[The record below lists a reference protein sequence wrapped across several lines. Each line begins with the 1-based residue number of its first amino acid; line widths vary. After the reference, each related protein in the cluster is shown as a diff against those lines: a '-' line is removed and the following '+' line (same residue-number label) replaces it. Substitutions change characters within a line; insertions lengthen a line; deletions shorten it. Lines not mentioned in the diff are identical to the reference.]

1 MEDRAEALLAFLPR
15 LAVEWI
21 AESPSERYRS
31 VPGSMVFVDIS
42 GFTKLSERLAR
53 HGKIGAEE
61 LAATIGGCFVD
72 LLAVAYDLGGGL
84 IKFGGDALLLLFSGP
99 THEARAARAALAM
112 RAELRRIGRLE
123 VLGQRVTLRMSVG
136 VHSGRFDFF
145 LVGSSHR
152 ELVVAGPAAS
162 TTVTMESTA
171 AAGEIVVS
179 PATAAALGADDVGA
193 PRGAGFLLRRV
204 SVDAAPAP
212 APAPLPPPVADV
224 AQCIPVAIRP
234 AATGAGAD
242 PEHRRVTVAFVH
254 FDGLDGLLENDGPR
268 TTTDALEALMEAA
281 QRAAD
286 RHGVTFVGTD
296 IDHDGGKIILVAGA
310 PTSTGEDEDQML
322 LALRELM
329 DEDSVIPIRMG
340 VNRGSVFAGEI
351 GPSYRRTF
359 TVMGDAVNLS
369 ARLMAKAQPG
379 QIVCSPDVLARARAS
394 FATSALE
401 PFFVKGKTKA
411 VEAVLMH
418 ERRLDVAPVT
428 TTLPLVGREHETH
441 VLREAAEL
449 ASQGRGSLVELVGEA
464 GSGKSRLVEELLSM
478 ADDMRHVW
486 ERCERFEMSTP
497 YRAFRPIVRALLRL
511 DGSDG
516 GERGAAAL
524 RTELAAADPA
534 FLPWAPLVGA
544 VAGIPMPDTAEIS
557 DLDVEFRAI
566 RLREVVEG
574 IFAQHFST
582 PTLLVFEDVHW
593 MDEASAALLASLSTH
608 VGERPWLL
616 CVTRRPEHDG
626 FVADRTSALSVP
638 LTPLTGAD
646 ATRLAHLALRD
657 VALRPDQV
665 EALSRRSGG
674 NPLFLRELAAAA
686 QEAGDLDS
694 LPDSV
699 DAVIASRI
707 DRLTAHDRQLL
718 RRVSVLGTAFDAS
731 LLDAVLDDVPAPD
744 DPVWRRLEG
753 FLELDRHGGVAFS
766 HGLIRDGAYDALAYR
781 LRRTLHARAGDAIR
795 GRTPEGSPE
804 PAALLSLHYL
814 RAQRYGEAWRYA
826 ITAAEEARDVYANAE
841 CVELFGRALEAAR
854 HLEDLTAL
862 DRATV
867 QEALGDAQY
876 RASAF
881 SDAKVAYGAARRLA
895 GAAPLSQGRLQLKI
909 ARVLGRLDRY
919 SGALRWI
926 TKGLGAIENEEGLE
940 TARLRAQ
947 LLAWY
952 GRFCQEQGR
961 HEKAIRWSNAAVA
974 EAEAAGDKDAL
985 ANALKVIDWA
995 HMDLGTLNEPDNWR
1009 RALVLF
1015 GDIGDLA
1022 NQSTLLN
1029 GLGMHAYFQGRWVEA
1044 LDYYRQSRDMAARA
1058 GNGVLVAFEDN
1069 NIAEIVLEQGGLD
1082 EAESLFTDVLRAW
1095 RGSGYMSGESSVKC
1109 NLGRVAAGRGRYA
1122 EALALFDD
1130 AVRGASHLG
1139 GHAEVLEAN
1148 TRKAECLLQMGDAEA
1163 ALELADHSLERGR
1176 ALGGVPPQ
1184 EAILHRIRGVAL
1196 LAAGDGEGAAGALRR
1211 SLASAR
1217 ARGADHEL
1225 AFTLRVVAAEGVAG
1239 IWDGD
1244 PARDAD
1250 TILVRLGVRSRP
1262 PSGAHAIGLR
1272 LVSPSGD
1279 RRPGR

>member
-1 MEDRAEALLAFLPR
+1 MPSPRGSAGDRADVLLAFLPR
-15 LAVEWI
+15 LALEWI

-31 VPGSMVFVDIS
+31 VPGSMVFVDVS

-61 LAATIGGCFVD
+61 LAATIGGCFVE

-84 IKFGGDALLLLFSGP
+84 VKFGGDALLLLFSGP
-99 THEARAARAALAM
+99 GHEARAARAALAM

-136 VHSGRFDFF
+136 VHSGCFDFF

-152 ELVVAGPAAS
+152 ELVVTGPAAS
-162 TTVTMESTA
+162 TTVTMESA
-171 AAGEIVVS
+171 AGAGEIVVS
-179 PATAAALGADDVGA
+179 PATAAALQAGDVGV
-193 PRGAGFLLRRV
+193 PRGGGFLLRRV
-204 SVDAAPAP
+204 SVAVTSSPAP
-212 APAPLPPPVADV
+212 APVPQTAADV

-234 AATGAGAD
+234 AASGTGME

-254 FDGLDGLLENDGPR
+254 FDGLDALLEGAGPGP
-268 TTTDALEALMEAA
+268 TADALEALMGAA

-296 IDHDGGKIILVAGA
+296 IDDDGGKVILVAGA

-322 LALRELM
+322 LTLRELM
-329 DEDSVIPIRMG
+329 DEDGVIPIRTG
-340 VNRGSVFAGEI
+340 VNRGAVFAGEI

-394 FATSALE
+394 FRTSALE
-401 PFFVKGKTKA
+401 PFLVKGKAKA
-411 VEAVLMH
+411 VEAVLVH
-418 ERRLDVAPVT
+418 ERVIDVAPVT
-428 TTLPLVGREHETH
+428 TTLPLVGREHEVH

-478 ADDMRHVW
+478 AGDMRLVW
-486 ERCERFEMSTP
+486 ERCERYETSTP
-497 YRAFRPIVRALLRL
+497 YRAFRRILRSLLRL
-511 DGSDG
+511 DDSDAG
-516 GERGAAAL
+516 DQGAVAL
-524 RTELAAADPA
+524 RTELAATGSAL
-534 FLPWAPLVGA
+534 LPWSPLVGA

-566 RLREVVEG
+566 RLREVVG
-574 IFAQHFST
+574 DIFTRRLST

-593 MDEASAALLASLSTH
+593 MDEASSTLLASLCGH
-608 VGERPWLL
+608 AGERPWLI
-616 CVTRRPEHDG
+616 CVTRRPDHDG
-626 FVADRTSALSVP
+626 FVADPACALRLSLP
-638 LTPLTGAD
+638 SLTGAD
-646 ATRLAHLALRD
+646 VTRLAHLALRD

-686 QEAGDLDS
+686 QQSGDFDS

-707 DRLTAHDRQLL
+707 DRLTTDDRQLL
-718 RRVSVLGTAFDAS
+718 RRVSVLGTAFDAA
-731 LLDAVLDDVPAPD
+731 LLDAVLDDVPASD

-753 FLELDRHGGVAFS
+753 FLERDHEGGVTFS
-766 HGLIRDGAYDALAYR
+766 HGLIRDGAYDGLPYR
-781 LRRTLHARAGDAIR
+781 LRRALHARAGDAIR
-795 GRTPEGSPE
+795 ERTPEGSPE

-814 RAQRYGEAWRYA
+814 RAQRHGEAWRYA
-826 ITAAEEARDVYANAE
+826 IAAAEKARDVYANTE
-841 CVELFGRALEAAR
+841 CVELYGRALEAAR
-854 HLEDLTAL
+854 HLDDLTAL
-862 DRATV
+862 ERATV

-881 SDAKVAYGAARRLA
+881 SDAKVAYSAARRLA
-895 GAAPLSQGRLQLKI
+895 GSAPLSQGRLQLKI

-926 TKGLGAIENEEGLE
+926 TKGLRSIENEDGPES
-940 TARLRAQ
+940 APLRAQ

-961 HEKAIRWSNAAVA
+961 HDLAIRWSNAAVA
-974 EAEAAGDKDAL
+974 EAEVAGDKEAL

-995 HMDLGTLNEPDNWR
+995 SMDLGTLDEPDNWR

-1015 GDIGDLA
+1015 ADIGDLA

-1058 GNGVLVAFEDN
+1058 GNTVLVAFEDN
-1069 NIAEIVLEQGGLD
+1069 NIAEIVLEQGRLD

-1095 RGSGYMSGESSVKC
+1095 RGSGYRSGESSVKC
-1109 NLGRVAAGRGRYA
+1109 NLGRVAAARSSYA
-1122 EALALFDD
+1122 EALELFDE

-1148 TRKAECLLQMGDAEA
+1148 TRKAECLLRMGDAGA
-1163 ALELADHSLERGR
+1163 ALELAERSLEQGR

-1184 EAILHRIRGVAL
+1184 EAVLHRIRGEAL
-1196 LAAGDGEGAAGALRR
+1196 SGAGDVEGAVDALRR
-1211 SLASAR
+1211 SVASAR

-1225 AFTLRVVAAEGVAG
+1225 ALTLLVVAAHGVVGVWA
-1239 IWDGD
+1239 GD
-1244 PARDAD
+1244 PARDAE

-1262 PSGAHAIGLR
+1262 PSSGA
-1272 LVSPSGD
+1272 
-1279 RRPGR
+1279 RPPLSVG

>member
-1 MEDRAEALLAFLPR
+1 
-15 LAVEWI
+15 
-21 AESPSERYRS
+21 
-31 VPGSMVFVDIS
+31 MVFVDVS

-61 LAATIGGCFVD
+61 LAATIGGCFVE

-84 IKFGGDALLLLFSGP
+84 IKFGGDALLLLFTGAA
-99 THEARAARAALAM
+99 HEARAARAALAM

-152 ELVVAGPAAS
+152 ELVITGPAAS

-171 AAGEIVVS
+171 SAGEIVVS

-204 SVDAAPAP
+204 SVDATSLPAP
-212 APAPLPPPVADV
+212 APVPPTAADV

-234 AATGAGAD
+234 TAWGAGAA
-242 PEHRRVTVAFVH
+242 PEHRRVTVSFVH
-254 FDGLDGLLENDGPR
+254 FDGLDALLDDAGPK
-268 TTTDALEALMEAA
+268 TVTDAIETLMGAA

-296 IDHDGGKIILVAGA
+296 IDRDGGKIILVAGA

-322 LALRELM
+322 LALQELM
-329 DEDSVIPIRMG
+329 DEDGVVPIRMG

-379 QIVCSPDVLARARAS
+379 QIVCSPDLLARGRAS
-394 FATSALE
+394 FRTSALE
-401 PFFVKGKTKA
+401 PFFVKGKAKA
-411 VEAVLMH
+411 VEAVLVH
-418 ERRLDVAPVT
+418 ERLVDVAPVT
-428 TTLPLVGREHETH
+428 TTLPLVGREHEAH

-478 ADDMRHVW
+478 AGDMRLVW
-486 ERCERFEMSTP
+486 ERCERYEMSTP
-497 YRAFRPIVRALLRL
+497 YRAFRRIVRTLLRL
-511 DGSDG
+511 DDSDSG
-516 GERGAAAL
+516 DHGAVAL
-524 RTELAAADPA
+524 RSEIAAADSA
-534 FLPWAPLVGA
+534 LLPWAPLVGA
-544 VAGIPMPDTAEIS
+544 VVGISMPDTAEIS

-566 RLREVVEG
+566 RLRDVVG
-574 IFAQHFST
+574 DIFAQQLST

-593 MDEASAALLASLSTH
+593 MDEASAALLASLCDRA
-608 VGERPWLL
+608 GERPWLL

-626 FVADRTSALSVP
+626 FVANGASALSLALESLP
-638 LTPLTGAD
+638 GAD
-646 ATRLAHLALRD
+646 AIRLAHLALRD

-665 EALSRRSGG
+665 EALSHRSGG

-699 DAVIASRI
+699 DAVIASLI
-707 DRLTAHDRQLL
+707 DRLTTDDRQLL
-718 RRVSVLGTAFDAS
+718 RRVSVLGTAFDAA
-731 LLDAVLDDVPAPD
+731 LLDAVLDDVPPAD

-753 FLELDRHGGVAFS
+753 FLEHDHDGGVAFS
-766 HGLIRDGAYDALAYR
+766 HGLIRDGAYDGLPYR

-814 RAQRYGEAWRYA
+814 RAQRHGEAWRYA
-826 ITAAEEARDVYANAE
+826 VVAAEEARDVYANAE
-841 CVELFGRALEAAR
+841 CVELYGRALEAAR
-854 HLEDLTAL
+854 HLDDLTAL

-881 SDAKVAYGAARRLA
+881 SDAKVAYGAARRLV
-895 GAAPLSQGRLQLKI
+895 GPVPLSQGRLQLKI

-926 TKGLGAIENEEGLE
+926 TKGLGAIENESGPE

-961 HEKAIRWSNAAVA
+961 HGRAIRWSNAAVA
-974 EAEAAGDKDAL
+974 EAEAAEDKDAL

-995 HMDLGTLNEPDNWR
+995 HMDLGTLDEPDNWR

-1044 LDYYRQSRDMAARA
+1044 LDYYRQSREMASRA
-1058 GNGVLVAFEDN
+1058 GNSVLVAFEDN
-1069 NIAEIVLEQGGLD
+1069 NIAEIVLEQGRLD

-1095 RGSGYMSGESSVKC
+1095 RGSGYLSGESSVKC

-1122 EALALFDD
+1122 EALELFDE
-1130 AVRGASHLG
+1130 AVQGASHLG

-1148 TRKAECLLQMGDAEA
+1148 TRKAECLLQMGDAPV
-1163 ALELADHSLERGR
+1163 ALELAERSLAQGR

-1184 EAILHRIRGVAL
+1184 AAILHRIRGVAL
-1196 LAAGDGEGAAGALRR
+1196 LRAGAVEGAVEALRR
-1211 SLASAR
+1211 SADSAC

-1225 AFTLRVVAAEGVAG
+1225 ALTLRVVAAEGVVG
-1239 IWDGD
+1239 VWEGD
-1244 PARDAD
+1244 PARDAEA
-1250 TILVRLGVRSRP
+1250 ILARLGVRTPAPS
-1262 PSGAHAIGLR
+1262 SGAHDPMPVG
-1272 LVSPSGD
+1272 
-1279 RRPGR
+1279 